1 MDRKMTNIVAYLT
14 WVGLII
20 AYVMGDRNACRFHLN
35 QSLVIWLV
43 GTVAG
48 VITKLVG
55 WIPLLGWLVALAMG
69 LVGIFVLICWFIG
82 IIGAIE
88 DTEKPVP
95 VLGQIQLLK

>member
-1 MDRKMTNIVAYLT
+1 MDKKTTNIVAYLT

-20 AYVMGDRNACRFHLN
+20 AYVMGDRNASRFHLN

-48 VITKLVG
+48 VVSSVLG
-55 WIPLLGWLVALAMG
+55 WIPLVGWLVALVMG
-69 LVGIFVLICWFIG
+69 LVDLFCVVCWFIG
-82 IIGAIE
+82 IIGAIQDRE
-88 DTEKPVP
+88 QPVP